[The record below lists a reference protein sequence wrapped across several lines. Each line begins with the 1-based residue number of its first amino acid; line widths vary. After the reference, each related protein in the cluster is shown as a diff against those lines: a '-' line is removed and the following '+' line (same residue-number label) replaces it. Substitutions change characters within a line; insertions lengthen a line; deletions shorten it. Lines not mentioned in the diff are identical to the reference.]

1 MMRRRVL
8 LSGLWLGLLV
18 SCGEQA
24 GSGNYVPVPSV
35 RVECTTSR
43 CKATGGSINA
53 FAVFTISGCTNPSFG
68 EVASGSSTV
77 SCNGSGCTGTV
88 TTFVDSGSQSVTSIP
103 DGLYSVCVT
112 IDLDR
117 HYSGTQQAGDSAGDL
132 STHLRVNA
140 ATTVTVS
147 AFTDL

>member
-1 MMRRRVL
+1 MWRTAL
-8 LSGLWLGLLV
+8 FTGSWLMLFV
-18 SCGEQA
+18 SCAEQA
-24 GSGNYVPVPSV
+24 GSGSYVPIPSV

-53 FAVFTISGCTNPSFG
+53 FVIFTISGCANPSYG
-68 EVASGSSTV
+68 EVASGSSAVT
-77 SCNGSGCTGTV
+77 CNGSGCTGTV
-88 TTFVDSGSQSVTSIP
+88 TTFLDSTSQSVTSIP
-103 DGLYSVCVT
+103 DGSYSVCVT

-117 HYSGTQQAGDSAGDL
+117 NYSGTQQVGDAAGDL
-132 STHLRVNA
+132 ATNLRVNA

>member
-1 MMRRRVL
+1 MRRRVL

-18 SCGEQA
+18 SCAEQA

-43 CKATGGSINA
+43 CKAAGGSISA
-53 FAVFTISGCTNPSFG
+53 FTVFTTSTCTNPSFG

-77 SCNGSGCTGTV
+77 SCSASGCTGIV
-88 TTFVDSGSQSVTSIP
+88 TAFVDSSDQSVTSIR
-103 DGLYSVCVT
+103 DGSYWVCVT

-117 HYSGTQQAGDSAGDL
+117 NYSGTQQAGDAAGDL